1 VSSRPG
7 GPAAAGPLHF
17 CDLSMAKGRP
27 TISSMRVRLLRWSRS
42 PITWAATCALILVIY
57 AGLSRLAPDS
67 VGLRAFGM
75 MGAVFTR
82 ACAAAASLF
91 LGRRATEPG
100 TRRAFQ
106 LLTIALTLWAAA
118 DTILAVAYLST
129 GALPTQPSLAD
140 LVRLAGF
147 LAAVPAFGLYAV
159 LPTERFSRVRESLE
173 VAMLCLAVLALAW
186 LVVIRS
192 VIDLGLAGPIQAFWA
207 SVSPIIHLMLA
218 VLAVRLV
225 LMSPGLNERWSF
237 SLLGLSFLLLAGIE
251 VGSGYT
257 RLLDLSRA
265 VPPSPGGRM
274 LAGFTMFLAVLA
286 LRTPSE
292 RLAGPGSAAERNL
305 RNRAETYL
313 PIVFSYLVVGS
324 VALDWRLSGRLD
336 AVGITAA
343 LLLSLLLVAR
353 QGVIA
358 GQVELRQYAALVN
371 SSADMAFVARSDGRL
386 ILHNPA
392 LLESLG
398 QQPRVEGQLAISD
411 FVVPGRPL
419 EEILE
424 EANDRGWSG
433 EARFRRSD
441 TSTFPVFLSLR
452 PVYDERRSRPLLAAT
467 AHDLTRTKQR
477 EEELRHALSEVAA
490 ARSELQSL
498 NRELE
503 RKVELRTG
511 QLQEMVSDLN
521 RLNQDLKELDR
532 LKTEFVALVSHEL
545 RTPLTNIRTGVELI
559 LASYPKM
566 KRGARES
573 MELVQAETIRLT
585 EFVETILD
593 LSSLEAGRFPL
604 HRSELDVPEV
614 ASAVVERSF
623 SRPARAMV
631 KMQFPT
637 GLPAVEA
644 DRRAVSSILFHLLD
658 NALKYAPGEPV
669 VVSAEGEA
677 GFVAVSVMD
686 HGPGVPE
693 AERERVF
700 EMFHRLDSSD
710 SREIYGHGL
719 GLHLVRRFVEMMGGD
734 VRIDEA
740 PGGGARI
747 VLRLPRF
754 RSPEDASPD
763 IQFDQTEGA
772 A

>member
-1 VSSRPG
+1 
-7 GPAAAGPLHF
+7 
-17 CDLSMAKGRP
+17 
-27 TISSMRVRLLRWSRS
+27 MRIQFLRWGRS
-42 PITWAATCALILVIY
+42 PITWATTCALVLLVY
-57 AGLSRLAPDS
+57 AGLSRLSPDA
-67 VGLRAFGM
+67 VGLRAFGLI
-75 MGAVFTR
+75 GAVFTR
-82 ACAAAASLF
+82 GCAAAASL
-91 LGRRATEPG
+91 LLSRRATDPG
-100 TRRAFQ
+100 LRRAFQ
-106 LLTIALTLWAAA
+106 LLTIALTLWVGA
-118 DTILAVAYLST
+118 DAVLAMAFIST
-129 GALPTQPSLAD
+129 GGLPAQPSLAD
-140 LVRLAGF
+140 LIRLAGF
-147 LAAVPAFGLYAV
+147 LAAIPALGLYPV
-159 LPTERFSRVRESLE
+159 LPTERFSRIRESLE

-192 VIDLGLAGPIQAFWA
+192 VIDLGLAGPIQTFWA

-218 VLAVRLV
+218 LLAVRLV
-225 LMSPGLNERWSF
+225 LMSPGSSERLSF
-237 SLLGLSFLLLAGIE
+237 SLLGLSFLLLAGVE
-251 VGSGYT
+251 LGSGYT
-257 RLLDLSRA
+257 WLLDLSRS
-265 VPPSPGGRM
+265 VTPSAGGRM
-274 LAGFTMFLAVLA
+274 LAGFTMLLAVLA
-286 LRTPSE
+286 LGT
-292 RLAGPGSAAERNL
+292 AAERPSGPASGAEGNL

-313 PIVFSYLVVGS
+313 PMVFSYLVVGS
-324 VALDWRLSGRLD
+324 VALDWHLSGRLD
-336 AVGITAA
+336 AVGITSA

-358 GQVELRQYAALVN
+358 GQVELRQYAVLVN

-392 LLESLG
+392 LMESLG
-398 QQPRVEGQLAISD
+398 SDPRFEGELAISD
-411 FVVPGRPL
+411 FLVPGRPL

-424 EANDRGWSG
+424 EANKRGWSG
-433 EARFRRSD
+433 EASFRRSD
-441 TSTFPVFLSLR
+441 TSTLPVFLSLR

-467 AHDLTRTKQR
+467 AHDLTRIKQR
-477 EEELRHALSEVAA
+477 EEDLRQALSEVAA

-503 RKVELRTG
+503 RKVEVRTG

-545 RTPLTNIRTGVELI
+545 RTPLTNIQTGVELI

-604 HRSELDVPEV
+604 HRYELDLPEV
-614 ASAVVERSF
+614 ASGVVDRSF
-623 SRPARAMV
+623 SRSARGMV
-631 KMQFPT
+631 RMQFPT

-644 DRRAVSSILFHLLD
+644 DRRAVGSILFHLID
-658 NALKYAPGEPV
+658 NALKYAPGQPV
-669 VVSAEGEA
+669 VVSAEDENEY
-677 GFVAVSVMD
+677 VAVYVTD

-710 SREIYGHGL
+710 SRDVYGHGL
-719 GLHLVRRFVEMMGGD
+719 GLHLVKRFVDTMGGD

-740 PGGGARI
+740 PEGGARV

-754 RSPEDASPD
+754 RPPEEARPD
-763 IQFDQTEGA
+763 IPFDESQGVS
-772 A
+772 